1 MCSRSEKKQTCDE
14 HQGHLSLKRQNK
26 DSEGDEKQNVV
37 VCFLSFMASKE
48 DPSKIG
54 WVWNGSENPFDKSK
68 PPIWK
73 NYSDVENLI
82 IEEAFETNQ
91 AVVLLDYYRIDLK
104 KKLQIS
110 ISDPNKQRQIQRIQ
124 RERNSNHLRE
134 DRFTFTP
141 LNPKQPFGG
150 LYGWIS
156 PFIKQIIAELHIQRD
171 KLPSKDQKTMSVVIN
186 RAAEGIIQ
194 EANELGLKCEGEKLA
209 KKLLEVQSAG
219 PQKIWER
226 CAFLYSLQSF
236 LYKKLN
242 EIMRLIG
249 NKEHEQTWRNKVPT
263 LGPFAL
269 LLWDNPS
276 TSLPTP
282 PGTTLFRGAFLEDQI
297 IQGFVEDSSKEDK
310 PMHSFPSFTSCSRIK
325 EEAEKFGNVLFV
337 MNIKHAFTVDLKP
350 FSKYPYEEEQLLSP
364 GSCFIVQHVDKIDQ
378 KKCHVHVDVI
388 QQHRRLFFLFKFHF
402 HQLNPFFRK

>member
-1 MCSRSEKKQTCDE
+1 MANSSCD
-14 HQGHLSLKRQNK
+14 
-26 DSEGDEKQNVV
+26 
-37 VCFLSFMASKE
+37 E
-48 DPSKIG
+48 DPSRIG
-54 WVWNGSENPFDKSK
+54 WVWNGSENPFDQSK

-82 IEEAFETNQ
+82 IEEAFENKQ
-91 AVVLLDYYRIDLK
+91 SLVLLDNYRIDLK

-110 ISDPNKQRQIQRIQ
+110 LIDPHKQRQIQRIQ
-124 RERNSNHLRE
+124 QERCSNHLRE

-141 LNPKQPFGG
+141 VNPKQPFGG

-156 PFIKQIIAELHIQRD
+156 PFIKQIIADLRIQRE
-171 KLPSKDQKTMSVVIN
+171 KLPSKDPKTMAMVIEK
-186 RAAEGIIQ
+186 AAEGMIQ
-194 EANELGLKCEGEKLA
+194 EANEIKLKCEGEKLA
-209 KKLLEVQSAG
+209 KMLLAVKNDG
-219 PQKIWER
+219 PQKIWEC

-249 NKEHEQTWRNKVPT
+249 NEELEQTWRNKVST

-276 TSLPTP
+276 NSLPTP
-282 PGTTLFRGAFLEDQI
+282 PGTTLYRGAYLEDQI
-297 IQGFVEDSSKEDK
+297 IQGFIKDSSKEDK

-325 EEAEKFGNVLFV
+325 DEAEKFGNVLFI

-350 FSKYPYEEEQLLSP
+350 FSNYPYEEEQLLSP
-364 GSCFIVQHVDKIDQ
+364 GSCFIVQHVDQIDQ

-388 QQHRRLFFLFKFHF
+388 QQHRRLFFLF
-402 HQLNPFFRK
+402 LNSFLSTKSLFLF